1 MGRVGLPFFY
11 AVVFHG
17 VFLGGFMAKESFAQ
31 KIFKFLGMQQQEPE
45 QSSTAVE
52 IYVPVTGT
60 IVALKDVEDE
70 AFSSEALGNGCAID
84 PSIGE
89 VYAPCDGVVSVVP
102 DTLHAVGVTAD
113 NGAEVLVH
121 VGMNTV
127 ELKGKGYEML
137 VKEDD
142 RVKKGQLLL
151 KFDIAA
157 IKEAGYPI
165 VTPVV
170 VSNSYEYSSFKVV
183 PAVGS
188 SVKQGELLLKAE
200 K

>member
-1 MGRVGLPFFY
+1 
-11 AVVFHG
+11 
-17 VFLGGFMAKESFAQ
+17 
-31 KIFKFLGMQQQEPE
+31 
-45 QSSTAVE
+45 
-52 IYVPVTGT
+52 
-60 IVALKDVEDE
+60 
-70 AFSSEALGNGCAID
+70 
-84 PSIGE
+84 
-89 VYAPCDGVVSVVP
+89 
-102 DTLHAVGVTAD
+102 
-113 NGAEVLVH
+113 
-121 VGMNTV
+121 
-127 ELKGKGYEML
+127 ML

-151 KFDIAA
+151 KFDIVA

-170 VSNSYEYSSFKVV
+170 VSNSYEYSSFEVV

>member
-1 MGRVGLPFFY
+1 M
-11 AVVFHG
+11 
-17 VFLGGFMAKESFAQ
+17 S
-31 KIFKFLGMQQQEPE
+31 
-45 QSSTAVE
+45 
-52 IYVPVTGT
+52 
-60 IVALKDVEDE
+60 
-70 AFSSEALGNGCAID
+70 
-84 PSIGE
+84 
-89 VYAPCDGVVSVVP
+89 VVS

-170 VSNSYEYSSFKVV
+170 VSNSYEYSSFEVV